1 MQVAGGTYQPREART
16 TRRYS
21 RSRSRS
27 SYSGEWRRSPS
38 PLRRRPP
45 TPPPPPPRRAH
56 PAARGEGAP
65 HPEPPARRFHRGTR
79 AGDLVRMRRARA
91 AERASPFTAASASTN
106 PFSSSVRHRP
116 FWQRT
121 WPISFPRRLR
131 ANCSRAGA
139 RCFCKPGGPFA
150 CPPGVVVA
158 LLSPA
163 GPSDFASLAAV
174 LAPSRKQLRAGSR

>member
-1 MQVAGGTYQPREART
+1 MQLAATLAPAPVRATPASGAGR
-16 TRRYS
+16 
-21 RSRSRS
+21 
-27 SYSGEWRRSPS
+27 
-38 PLRRRPP
+38 
-45 TPPPPPPRRAH
+45 PRRCAGVLPRRLLLH
-56 PAARGEGAP
+56 RGAPIRLPAERP

-79 AGDLVRMRRARA
+79 AGDLVRTRRARA

-106 PFSSSVRHRP
+106 PFQQQCPGCWHRP

-131 ANCSRAGA
+131 ANCSRAGSA